1 MTPLKNIVAALLLA
15 TTLAG
20 CSTSN
25 LLKSTE
31 PQQTI
36 YTLRPAESTGA
47 TSDVLARVLEIS
59 VPSVPPGMEQNR
71 IALFLD
77 EGQKLDYYAGARW
90 SSSLDHIVQEF
101 TRRTAG
107 ASLPY
112 VVAVTPDQG
121 IAADYRLQIKINE
134 FQPVYAKDSAGGAP
148 YLKASIEFTLIRLPS
163 DQIVSSFTLSRNFE
177 AQENRLDVITLG
189 LESLL
194 REIEHEA
201 FVKIDKKLQ
210 AK

>member
-1 MTPLKNIVAALLLA
+1 MNPFKKTISAILFLTAL
-15 TTLAG
+15 TG
-20 CSTSN
+20 CSTGN

-36 YTLRPAESTGA
+36 YSLRPVELTGA
-47 TSDVLARVLEIS
+47 TSDVMARILEIS
-59 VPSVPPGMEQNR
+59 VPSVPPGMEQDR
-71 IALFLD
+71 IALSLD
-77 EGQKLDYYAGARW
+77 NGQKLDYYAGARW
-90 SSSLDHIVQEF
+90 SSSLEHVMQEF

-112 VVAVTPDQG
+112 IVAVTPDQG

-134 FQPVYAKDSAGGAP
+134 FQPVYAAGSTGGAP
-148 YLKASIEFTLIRLPS
+148 YLKASIEFTLIRLPA

-177 AQENRLDVITLG
+177 AQENRLDAITLG

-201 FVKIDKKLQ
+201 FLKIDKKLQ

>member
-1 MTPLKNIVAALLLA
+1 MTKLKNTLGIVALMLAL
-15 TTLAG
+15 TG

-25 LLKSTE
+25 LLQSTE

-36 YTLRPAESTGA
+36 YTLRPVEPTGES
-47 TSDVLARVLEIS
+47 SDVLARVLEIS

-77 EGQKLDYYAGARW
+77 DGQKLDYYAGARW

-107 ASLPY
+107 ATLPY
-112 VVAVTPDQG
+112 IVAVTPDQG
-121 IAADYRLQIKINE
+121 IEADYRLQIKINE
-134 FQPVYAKDSAGGAP
+134 FQPVYSKGASNSAP
-148 YLKASIEFTLIRLPS
+148 FLKASVEFTLIRLPS
-163 DQIVSSFTLSRNFE
+163 DQIVSSFTLSRNVE

-194 REIEHEA
+194 REIERDA
-201 FVKIDKKLQ
+201 FAKIDKKLQ

>member
-1 MTPLKNIVAALLLA
+1 MNRLKHIITGLLIACALS
-15 TTLAG
+15 G

-36 YTLRPAESTGA
+36 YSLRPVESTGA
-47 TSDVLARVLEIS
+47 TSGVLARILEIS
-59 VPSVPPGMEQNR
+59 APSVPPGMERDR

-77 EGQKLDYYAGARW
+77 DGQKLDYYAGARW

-107 ASLPY
+107 ATLAY
-112 VVAVTPDQG
+112 IVAVTPDQG

-134 FQPVYAKDSAGGAP
+134 FQPVYAAGSSEPP
-148 YLKASIEFTLIRLPS
+148 YLKASIEFMLIRLPS
-163 DQIVSSFTLSRNFE
+163 DQIVSSFTLSRNMSAE
-177 AQENRLDVITLG
+177 DNRLDVITLG
-189 LESLL
+189 LEKLL

>member
-1 MTPLKNIVAALLLA
+1 MTPLKNTVIALLLA
-15 TTLAG
+15 TALAG
-20 CSTSN
+20 CSTGN
-25 LLKSTE
+25 LLTSTE
-31 PQQTI
+31 PRQTV
-36 YTLRPAESTGA
+36 YTLRPIEAAGE

-59 VPSVPPGMEQNR
+59 APSVPPGMEQDR
-71 IALFLD
+71 IALFLN
-77 EGQKLDYYAGARW
+77 EGHKLDYYAGARW

-112 VVAVTPDQG
+112 IVAVTPDQG

-134 FQPVYAKDSAGGAP
+134 FQPVYVTDSTTAAP
-148 YLKASIEFTLIRLPS
+148 YLKASIEFTLIRLPA
-163 DQIVSSFTLSRNFE
+163 DQIVSSFTLSKNFE

-194 REIEHEA
+194 RDIEREA